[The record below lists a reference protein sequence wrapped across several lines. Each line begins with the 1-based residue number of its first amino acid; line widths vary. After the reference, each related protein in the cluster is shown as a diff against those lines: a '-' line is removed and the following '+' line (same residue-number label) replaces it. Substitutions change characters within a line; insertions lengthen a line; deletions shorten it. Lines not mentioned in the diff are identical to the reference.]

1 MSDTMPARSVLRAVR
16 AATFAVVCVLLA
28 LLGHTLMS
36 QASVPWAATGAAGVG
51 IAVLVWVVADRERG
65 LPAITGA
72 MCAAQAA
79 LHALFT
85 LAQRPPPPMKP
96 PSAALETRWLH
107 VLLCNDDTPGAG
119 PTRSVAEILVRMRLD
134 PNLARQTPESA
145 GFGGN
150 SSGFVSGS
158 PFVDVSSTAHHAPSG
173 GGMQHGGAMMSIL
186 GDGGR
191 GMFAAH
197 VLAALACAVWLRHG
211 EKAVFRLLRLLAVLT
226 VTAVVALVAAWSPVP
241 ATRLPVIRRTARR
254 RVRAVPR
261 WVCRPLP
268 GRGPPRALPA

>member
-36 QASVPWAATGAAGVG
+36 DASVPWAATGSAGVA
-51 IAVLVWVVADRERG
+51 IALLVWVVADRERG
-65 LPAITGA
+65 FPAITGA
-72 MCAAQAA
+72 MFAAQAA

-85 LAQRPPPPMKP
+85 LAQRPPPPIEP

-107 VLLCNDDTPGAG
+107 VLLCNDDTPGTG
-119 PTRSVAEILVRMRLD
+119 PTRSVAEILIRMRLD

-145 GFGGN
+145 GFGGG

-158 PFVDVSSTAHHAPSG
+158 PFGDTSSSAHHAAAG
-173 GGMQHGGAMMSIL
+173 AGAGMRHGGAMMSIL

-226 VTAVVALVAAWSPVP
+226 VTVVVALVAAWSPVP
-241 ATRLPVIRRTARR
+241 ATR
-254 RVRAVPR
+254 
-261 WVCRPLP
+261 
-268 GRGPPRALPA
+268 